1 MLKGGQI
8 TLAAK
13 LLREGPKKHK
23 GTNSLNTLF
32 EQEGIGT
39 KVGLNWLVSERDLE
53 VIGALLKKESSVDP
67 RKGPV
72 QLESRVEQS
81 KTARNEKIT
90 KGSVFGSAILMA
102 RNNAK
107 ALPVLS
113 EHPVHTPDDSF
124 LGVHGTVISSDSQ
137 DTFIVVENGQMMSC
151 WSIISL
157 PGEILDPVWIY
168 KGHGTNQRFIRQ
180 LSKRSPLI
188 AYFDFDLAGL
198 CMAHDLGFSKILVP
212 ADFFKIPSSDFYAKF
227 NKITEFHKQYSTYSG
242 RINLLP
248 QNLQDVAFWMVR
260 HKIAITQEHLTT
272 HGFGLEVLNV

>member
-8 TLAAK
+8 PLAAR

-23 GTNSLNTLF
+23 GSKSLSTLL

-39 KVGLNWLVSERDLE
+39 KVGLNWIISERDLE
-53 VIGALLKKESSVDP
+53 VIGNLLKTESSVDP

-72 QLESRVEQS
+72 QLDSRLEQS

-113 EHPVHTPDDSF
+113 EHPVHTPENCF
-124 LGVHGTVISSDSQ
+124 FGVNESVINSEGQ

-157 PGEILDPVWIY
+157 PDEISDPVWIY

-180 LSKRSPLI
+180 LSERSTLI

-212 ADFFKIPSSDFYAKF
+212 AEFAKIPASDFYGQF
-227 NKITEFHKQYSTYSG
+227 NKNTEFHKQYSTYSG
-242 RINLLP
+242 RLNLLP
-248 QNLQDVAFWMVR
+248 QSLQDVALWMVK
-260 HKIAITQEHLTT
+260 HKIALTQEHLTT
-272 HGFGLEVLNV
+272 HDFGLEVLIV